1 MSKKPT
7 SEKPP
12 TNEWAVF
19 DKPVEGRSRSVD
31 ELTIFDKPINFNVR
45 YNEPPVNLPSWKRKT
60 GQDLELST
68 SSIEYRVVLD

>member
-1 MSKKPT
+1 MSKKT
-7 SEKPP
+7 ISEKPP
-12 TNEWAVF
+12 TNEWVDF
-19 DKPVEGRSRSVD
+19 DKPAEGPPRSID

-68 SSIEYRVVLD
+68 SSIEYSMFLD